1 MLIFMKNAMNELRT
15 FVMSAEN
22 TWTETGIPRV
32 SMIKAEACA
41 NQVYQPMLHLV
52 LQGCKTLSIGG
63 EVINYQ
69 TGTYFIVPV
78 DMPATGEI
86 YSDGPELPFL
96 AVSLTLDPNIISSLL
111 VGNTATCSN
120 QRGSSFAAVNAPDE
134 MIDAWMRMMRLM
146 GRPDECVVLAPMI
159 EREIL
164 FRVLQGPLGEL
175 LCDIACPDGRL
186 SQIRRA
192 IQWMRNHYTEPFRVE
207 NLAEIADMSIAGF
220 YRHFKSIT
228 NMTPIQYQ
236 KHLRLIRARWLL
248 IFEPRDAATVAFSVG
263 YESASQFSREYARLF
278 GMPPARDAAR
288 FKEKSTTASKSIGKG
303 KTLAFKGKEL
313 LKLEIGQ
320 L

>member
-1 MLIFMKNAMNELRT
+1 MKNAMNELRT

-146 GRPDECVVLAPMI
+146 GQPDECVVLAPMI

-175 LCDIACPDGRL
+175 LCGIACPDGRL

-288 FKEKSTTASKSIGKG
+288 FKEKSTIASKSIGKG
-303 KTLAFKGKEL
+303 KTLAFKDKAL